1 MHVWDDDTACADV
14 TGNNSAFEAEVPVMH
29 EWTSGRFVR
38 LKLVRSQSAALLA
51 SAICPTTSIHLQSP
65 CKLFKFVSHTQAHA
79 HTYKHAH
86 TFLCTNVHTFA
97 RTHTRARIKINI
109 TTVYTLI
116 HTLTHRGIHKHA
128 CTHTHTHSYTLTPSA
143 SQSLRTPPSEILLKP
158 LSELRPRLSVFFCLH
173 IVLFTKTLFFPLH
186 REEYNAPL
194 TMHLAFQTS
203 LRCANR

>member
-14 TGNNSAFEAEVPVMH
+14 TGNNSAFEADVPVVH

-51 SAICPTTSIHLQSP
+51 SAICQTTSIHLQSP
-65 CKLFKFVSHTQAHA
+65 CKLFKFVSHT
-79 HTYKHAH
+79 
-86 TFLCTNVHTFA
+86 FD
-97 RTHTRARIKINI
+97 RTHTRAHIKINI